1 MSSKVKNI
9 YKTLTDELERTF
21 LSISRTSEVG
31 EVGKTSFG
39 FVDYEGLYSDRRD
52 PGKVIFDT
60 DDSGRLEYLYRLRF
74 RADENESEKVYWYE
88 SNFGWSDE
96 QVLVA
101 EKDNIMAVVT
111 NVEKRCDT
119 IGNRHKERLTQLF
132 EELTQEI
139 ENKRRSLTIDDVT
152 ASVRNRD
159 IDKLQNII
167 SPNERAA
174 VEFWKLLY
182 SYGEDEI
189 IDNPLSV
196 EFSNDY
202 VAMFRSERIYKSS
215 DTERSYPFFLAV
227 CVDDIPSRFIVK
239 RIRRSKSTS
248 NVNEWDEENVNRVL
262 GYDKDY
268 RDVDKIEPKN
278 KVKIHGD
285 IRAISYDYNNMREKY
300 ERHLMEEIQNRIS
313 NLYARMYVDR
323 MNLELKNNVRFGKGI
338 RIDKTAITEETKD
351 IQDGL
356 DISEDEVRKLQDDK
370 NIGRLSSN
378 LRREIVESVFDT
390 KVTEWIYNRTKPE
403 IEKFQKEQGA
413 YGRKRV
419 SRISEHRSGSSDRLR
434 DLLIDHT
441 EDLTASTIKD
451 TIDNCVRYVFED
463 ESEVSV
469 SIRDAKITFLNGAEH
484 PRVNYISKD
493 FSVRKSII
501 IPKSTTAHIDYEG
514 THKSTINF
522 NRGVYEFKEL
532 KGMRVPSF

>member
-9 YKTLTDELERTF
+9 YNTLTDELERTF
-21 LSISRTSEVG
+21 LNISRTSEIG
-31 EVGKTSFG
+31 EVGKTSFS
-39 FVDYEGLYSDRRD
+39 FVDYKGLYSDRRD

-74 RADENESEKVYWYE
+74 RTDENESQKVYWYE

-111 NVEKRCDT
+111 NVERRCDA
-119 IGNRHKERLTQLF
+119 IGDRDKERLTQLF

-139 ENKRRSLTIDDVT
+139 KNERQSLTIDDVIM
-152 ASVRNRD
+152 SVRDRD

-167 SPNERAA
+167 SPNKRAA

-189 IDNPLSV
+189 IDNTLSV

-202 VAMFRSERIYKSS
+202 VAMFKSKRIYKSS

-227 CVDDIPSRFIVK
+227 CVDDIPNRFIVK
-239 RIRRSKSTS
+239 RIRRCKSTS
-248 NVNEWDEENVNRVL
+248 NVNEWDEENVNNIL

-268 RDVDKIEPKN
+268 RDVDKVKPKD

-285 IRAISYDYNNMREKY
+285 IRSISYDYNSMREKY
-300 ERHLMEEIQNRIS
+300 ERHLIGEIQNRIS
-313 NLYARMYVDR
+313 NLYARMYVNG
-323 MNLELKNNVRFGKGI
+323 MNLELRNNVRFGKGI
-338 RIDKTAITEETKD
+338 RIDKTANTEETKN

-356 DISEDEVRKLQDDK
+356 DISEDEVRKVQEDRD
-370 NIGRLSSN
+370 IGRLSSN
-378 LRREIVESVFDT
+378 LRREIVERVFDRN
-390 KVTEWIYNRTKPE
+390 VTEWIYNRTKPE
-403 IEKFQKEQGA
+403 IEKFQKEQGT

-419 SRISEHRSGSSDRLR
+419 SRISEHGSGSSDRLR
-434 DLLIDHT
+434 NLLIDHT
-441 EDLTASTIKD
+441 DDLTESTVKD
-451 TIDNCVRYVFED
+451 MIDDCVRYAFED

-469 SIRDAKITFLNGAEH
+469 SIGDAEITFLNGTEH
-484 PRVNYISKD
+484 PTVDYISRD

-501 IPKSTTAHIDYEG
+501 IPKETTAHINYKG
-514 THKSTINF
+514 MHTSTIKF